1 MEKMRIA
8 LVQMEAL
15 VGKTSINLEKTQN
28 YIKRAAEQKAD
39 LICFPEL
46 SIHGYSRYSSLLPA
60 EPVPGD
66 SSEAISR
73 MAREAGLVVLAGL
86 AEKSA
91 GVKPYITQLVV
102 YPDGRVLQYR
112 KTHLGRSELPYFTAG
127 DELPVF
133 AGEKGKFAVEICW
146 DLHFP
151 EVTTV
156 LSLKGCEVVFAP
168 HASPTVVGDRRQIWL
183 KYLAARAYDNAVFVA
198 ACNLTGG
205 NGLGHT
211 FCGGAMVIDPKGSP
225 IAEAFNNKE
234 ELLLADLDPTLINT
248 IRGRQSR
255 SMRHIFYLE
264 ARRPELY
271 RDIWA
276 SDIGRRTS
284 E

>member
-15 VGKTSINLEKTQN
+15 VGQTSLNLQKTQN
-28 YIKRAAEQKAD
+28 YIQQAAEQKAE

-46 SIHGYSRYSSLLPA
+46 SSHGYSRDSSLLPA

-66 SSEAISR
+66 SSAAISQ

-91 GVKPYITQLVV
+91 GVKPYITQLVA
-102 YPDGRVLQYR
+102 YPDGRVLRYR
-112 KTHLGRSELPYFTAG
+112 KTHLGKSELPYFTAG

-156 LSLKGCEVVFAP
+156 LSLNGCEIVLAP

-183 KYLAARAYDNAVFVA
+183 KYLAARAYDNALFVA
-198 ACNLTGG
+198 ACNLIGG
-205 NGLGHT
+205 NGLGHS
-211 FCGGAMVIDPKGSP
+211 FGGGAMVIDPKGNP
-225 IAEAFNNKE
+225 IAEAFDHQE
-234 ELLLADLDPTLINT
+234 GLLLADLDPTLINT
-248 IRGRQSR
+248 IRSQQSR
-255 SMRHIFYLE
+255 SMRHIFYLG

-271 RDIWA
+271 RELT
-276 SDIGRRTS
+276 RQP
-284 E
+284 

>member
-15 VGKTSINLEKTQN
+15 VGQTSLNLQKMQN
-28 YIKRAAEQKAD
+28 YIQQAAEQKAD

-46 SIHGYSRYSSLLPA
+46 SVHGYSRDSSLLPA

-66 SSEAISR
+66 SSGAISQ

-91 GVKPYITQLVV
+91 GEKPYITQLVV
-102 YPDGRVLQYR
+102 YPDGRVLRYR
-112 KTHLGRSELPYFTAG
+112 KTHLGKSELPYFTAG

-133 AGEKGKFAVEICW
+133 TGEKGKFAVEICW

-183 KYLAARAYDNAVFVA
+183 KYLAARAYDNALFVA
-198 ACNLTGG
+198 ACNLIGG
-205 NGLGHT
+205 NGLGHL
-211 FCGGAMVIDPKGSP
+211 FGGGAMVIDPKGNP
-225 IAEAFNNKE
+225 IAEAFDHQE
-234 ELLLADLDPTLINT
+234 GLLLADLDPTLINT
-248 IRGRQSR
+248 IRSQQSR
-255 SMRHIFYLE
+255 SMRHIFYLG

-271 RDIWA
+271 RELT
-276 SDIGRRTS
+276 RKL
-284 E
+284 